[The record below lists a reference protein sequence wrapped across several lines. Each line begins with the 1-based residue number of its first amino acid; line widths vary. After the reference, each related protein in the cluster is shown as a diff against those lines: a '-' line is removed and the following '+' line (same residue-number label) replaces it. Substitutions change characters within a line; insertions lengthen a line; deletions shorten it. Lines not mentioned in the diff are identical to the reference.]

1 MSKYDVEIGELI
13 QIDMFTGDTH
23 LAIVVDKWYSNRE
36 FDPDLRGYVYKF
48 MYLCD
53 GTTVSFTDKILKAYM
68 KSKVV
73 CRLEEKDEKIL

>member
-36 FDPDLRGYVYKF
+36 FDPDLR
-48 MYLCD
+48 
-53 GTTVSFTDKILKAYM
+53 
-68 KSKVV
+68 
-73 CRLEEKDEKIL
+73 